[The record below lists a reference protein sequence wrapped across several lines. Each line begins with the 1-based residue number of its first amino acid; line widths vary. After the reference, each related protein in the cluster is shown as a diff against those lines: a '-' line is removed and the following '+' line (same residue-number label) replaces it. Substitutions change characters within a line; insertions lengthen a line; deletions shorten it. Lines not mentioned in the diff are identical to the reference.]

1 MIRRILNAPV
11 NLYFDTTPTGR
22 ILNRFSKDIAIFDGS
37 FPYLIGSTLV
47 TVYTMVAILVIAIY
61 VVPWIGLLLPILFL
75 MTAYIY
81 LRSIAAVKEVSRI
94 ESVTK
99 SPLLSFL
106 SETLSGSSTIR
117 AFDKREEFVE

>member
-1 MIRRILNAPV
+1 
-11 NLYFDTTPTGR
+11 
-22 ILNRFSKDIAIFDGS
+22 
-37 FPYLIGSTLV
+37 
-47 TVYTMVAILVIAIY
+47 MVAILAISIY
-61 VVPWIGLLLPILFL
+61 VVPWIGLFLPILFL
-75 MTAYIY
+75 LTAYIY

-117 AFDKREEFVE
+117 AFDKREEFVEQFHTYLNRNILANEWKNGVPFWF